1 VHVDDARHECKAA
14 GIDALF
20 RSVAYLSDRDH
31 LPLRDRDIRLPRRR
45 AGSVVHCGAVNQK
58 VEHDGDLNRPQERA
72 FGRYR
77 ILEEIGRGAMGR
89 VYRAQDPLIERE
101 LAIKT
106 LSPDL
111 PADTAAEV
119 RERFLREARSAGK
132 LSHPNIVIVY
142 DVGEQDGEAYIAMEL
157 LAGRPLKELL
167 SEPLAPDTAAGLA
180 AQVADALHHA
190 HASSIVHRDV
200 KPANIVVSDS
210 GQAKLTDF
218 GMAWVPS
225 STMTQAGVAL
235 GSPKYMSPEQ
245 VTGQAV
251 EPRSDVFCLGV
262 VLYEMLTGRSP
273 FARDDDTPFDVMDR
287 IAGEP
292 HPPLR
297 EANPVIPAAFEA
309 IIDRALA
316 KNPEARYASAAEMA
330 EALRACVAPPATED
344 TVRRQLMVGLGKF
357 ERDFDF
363 EEAARVAPET
373 SRPALDILRA
383 QAAALE
389 GSTPSARARTIAAL
403 DLAMRAAEQYF
414 GEFAKLLNS
423 VEPASGAP
431 YHFLYLDPLAAPLLR
446 QAAVESKSLTLPVKE
461 VCAEVRFRFLATPPS
476 PVATRVK
483 DEDVPR
489 CEEYLKNLSAA
500 FRTNGP
506 VFTVIDGLP
515 CEIILRANYEA
526 GSVAAELINVRRV
539 GTMQKQ
545 LDAATLKA
553 ALDSLGRYVLG
564 IDDEF
569 VTTAA

>member
-1 VHVDDARHECKAA
+1 MHVDDAGHQAQSV
-14 GIDALF
+14 GTDGLF
-20 RSVAYLSDRDH
+20 RGIGGLSDRHD
-31 LPLRDRDIRLPRRR
+31 LALRDRDIDSPGRRT
-45 AGSVVHCGAVNQK
+45 GSVVNCGVVNQK

-89 VYRAQDPLIERE
+89 VYRAVDPLIERE

-111 PADTAAEV
+111 PQDAWAEV

-132 LSHPNIVIVY
+132 LSHPNIVIVH
-142 DVGEQDGEAYIAMEL
+142 DVGVQDGEAYIAMEM
-157 LAGRPLKELL
+157 LAGRPLKDFMG
-167 SEPLAPDTAAGLA
+167 EPFAPETAAGLA

-190 HASSIVHRDV
+190 HTNSIVHRDV

-210 GQAKLTDF
+210 GLAKLTDF

-225 STMTQAGVAL
+225 STVTQAGVAL

-245 VTGQAV
+245 VIGQAV

-273 FARDDDTPFDVMDR
+273 FSREEDDTPFDVMDR

-297 EANPVIPAAFEA
+297 EANPGIPAALEA
-309 IIDRALA
+309 VVDRALA
-316 KNPEARYASAAEMA
+316 KQPEARYASAEEMA
-330 EALRACVAPPATED
+330 TALRACVMPAEGD
-344 TVRRQLMVGLGKF
+344 QQRRRLMDDLGKL
-357 ERDFDF
+357 ERDFDL
-363 EEAARVAPET
+363 EQAAAVAPQV

-389 GSTPSARARTIAAL
+389 GSTPSARARGIAAL
-403 DLAMRAAEQYF
+403 DLAMRAALQYF
-414 GEFAKLLNS
+414 GEFAKLLKS

-431 YHFLYLDPLAAPLLR
+431 YHFLYLDPLPAPLLR
-446 QAAVESKSLTLPVKE
+446 EATVESKSLTLPAKE
-461 VCAEVRFRFLATPPS
+461 VCAEIRFSYVVTPPA
-476 PVATRVK
+476 PVTTLVK
-483 DEDVPR
+483 DDDVAK

-500 FRTNGP
+500 FRMNGSM
-506 VFTVIDGLP
+506 FTVIDGLP
-515 CEIILRANYEA
+515 CEIIVRADYEA
-526 GSVAAELINVRRV
+526 GSVAIELINVRRV
-539 GTMQKQ
+539 GTTQRQ
-545 LDAATLKA
+545 VDAMALKA
-553 ALDSLGRYVLG
+553 VLDSLGRYVLG
-564 IDDEF
+564 IDAEF
-569 VTTAA
+569 AS